1 MRQNKVKTSRYI
13 RGQTLFTLESLLLIL
28 VVGIFLFT
36 KYRLIIVPQLV
47 SASILSLMIIV
58 GLCSFLLWGNRNHLN
73 RGLIY
78 AIRYYAICLSIRRA
92 LLDAHYFVSR
102 QFFGTAVALLPK
114 IKLTFIDNY
123 QRGLLLVENSVR
135 YAKRLDT
142 VQLSS
147 ALRRYVVERS
157 YLSDDENYYCF
168 ELFDSRLDRRLE
180 FHSVDELL
188 SYNAQVGDFELF
200 IDKFT
205 VIPLHHTLI
214 VGQTGSGKT
223 YGMYSFL
230 LQMLSKSVQYHL
242 YLADPKGSSL
252 SILGDMIAPD
262 CTAEDVDDIV
272 ALLRE
277 FNDVMD
283 KRKADLKAK
292 LSIKLEA
299 SYSDF
304 GFNPYVFVF
313 DEYASFQSVV
323 QAMDKKH
330 RDEVNKLISQIV
342 LQGRQLGFF
351 LFVVMQKSDSTSLP
365 TMIRD
370 NLPLK
375 IVLGNA
381 EQQTYV
387 TAFGTGV
394 KIPSHDFRKG
404 EGVYTFP
411 GIANTPKLCTF
422 SYLNFDINAAFRAKR
437 GLCNNPRS
445 SKGD

>member
-1 MRQNKVKTSRYI
+1 VTSKVKTSRYL
-13 RGQTLFTLESLLLIL
+13 RGQALVVIESLLLLL
-28 VVGIFLFT
+28 VVGIFLT
-36 KYRLIIVPQLV
+36 TRYLQMMIPDVILIVCIFAITV
-47 SASILSLMIIV
+47 V
-58 GLCSFLLWGNRNHLN
+58 GTCSVTFWSMRNHISKGWRFAL
-73 RGLIY
+73 RHYKL
-78 AIRYYAICLSIRRA
+78 CLSVRRA
-92 LLDAHYFVSR
+92 LLDAAYYVPR
-102 QFFGTAVALLPK
+102 QFFGTAVAQLPK
-114 IKLTFIDNY
+114 IKLTFTDNY
-123 QRGLLLVENSVR
+123 QRGMLLVENRVK
-135 YAKRLDT
+135 YAQRLDT
-142 VQLSS
+142 AQLSS

-168 ELFDSRLDRRLE
+168 ELFDSRLERRLE
-180 FHSVDELL
+180 FRSLDELL
-188 SYNAQVGDFELF
+188 SYNAQVGDLELF

-223 YGMYSFL
+223 YGVYSFL
-230 LQMLSKSVQYHL
+230 LQMLSKPVQYHL

-292 LSIKLEA
+292 LATKLEA

-304 GFNPYVFVF
+304 GFNPYVFIF

-351 LFVVMQKSDSTSLP
+351 LFIVMQKSDSTSLP

-394 KIPSHDFRKG
+394 EIPSRDFRKG

-411 GIANTPKLCTF
+411 GIANTPKLCAF

-445 SKGD
+445 SKGA